1 MPNGTKPLGNNFDI
15 TKDISMN
22 TNKKI
27 IIGTL
32 MGCIFGATVGYSASV
47 VSLPHT
53 FTAGTPIKASEVNAN
68 FAALSQEI
76 SNLKSTAN
84 FSKSTIFSESVL
96 TPITAAVGSTVTVG
110 GKSFEI
116 KQKVAIED
124 PITGKKY
131 TLNYPIGTEGNVSIR
146 VLSCDAGISD
156 NAQVIRLGYGNGFTS
171 YVYLHSFAS
180 DLISSFYTGI
190 DIALSKNV
198 CASFTVE
205 RFFES
210 IPTYTVPTSMI
221 NRAEELQKYIS
232 VKEI

>member
-190 DIALSKNV
+190 HIALSKNV
-198 CASFTVE
+198 CVSFTVE
-205 RFFES
+205 RFLES
-210 IPTYTVPTSMI
+210 SHTVVTSMI